1 MMRTNDFETGPSAQ
15 FFKYLQQGEFRLQ
28 RSMSTGEYTFY
39 PRVLIPR
46 SGVTDLEWVLA
57 SGRGSVYSCTRV
69 PRKPERGGD
78 YVVAIVELAEGPR
91 MMTNIEGAEAA
102 DVHIGM
108 DVNATIEDQ
117 QSERPRVVFK
127 PA

>member
-1 MMRTNDFETGPSAQ
+1 MMRTSDFETGPSTQ
-15 FFKYLQQGEFRLQ
+15 FFKYLQLGEFRLQ
-28 RSMSTGEYTFY
+28 RSTSTGEYTFY
-39 PRVLIPR
+39 PRVLIPG
-46 SGVTDLEWVLA
+46 SGVTDLEWVRA
-57 SGRGSVYSCTRV
+57 SGRGTVYSCTRV
-69 PRKPERGGD
+69 RKPERGGD

-108 DVNATIEDQ
+108 AVSATIDDQ